1 MAADPDKLKV
11 SELRAVL
18 AARGLEEHGKKAQLV
33 ERLKQ
38 AMASEE
44 DSKTNDSDDSDKEDQ
59 DKGDNGE
66 KENEEEIKEAE
77 EDSEDGEDGD
87 LKTLNNEEPLK
98 DAGIFEDRQFV
109 SKKPEGI
116 SFELHTPTPKKPQP
130 KEKPKLEEKP
140 KVAKLLINRVKKLVF
155 FSSCFETNL
164 PGWHAWAEASWCGVI
179 FRRWWGGRG
188 GGAAAELRL

>member
-11 SELRAVL
+11 SELRLLL
-18 AARGLEEHGKKAQLV
+18 AARGLEEGGKKAQLA
-33 ERLKQ
+33 ERLKL
-38 AMASEE
+38 AMAEEE
-44 DSKTNDSDDSDKEDQ
+44 DDKTNADDSDDSDQEDQ
-59 DKGDNGE
+59 DNGDNGE
-66 KENEEEIKEAE
+66 EENEEENNEGK

-116 SFELHTPTPKKPQP
+116 SFELHSPTPRKPQP

-140 KVAKLLINRVKKLVF
+140 KVAKLLINYNKNLLLF
-155 FSSCFETNL
+155 FFL
-164 PGWHAWAEASWCGVI
+164 
-179 FRRWWGGRG
+179 F
-188 GGAAAELRL
+188 